1 MVFGRYN
8 ELIRTINHGGFVM
21 VIWMVNHI
29 YMDGLW
35 MFMVDITNY
44 KSWGFC
50 DGKKTTFT
58 NNWFSPS
65 CNTHHLAQ
73 LYTSYG
79 LCMA

>member
-50 DGKKTTFT
+50 DGKKKQRSLITGF
-58 NNWFSPS
+58 P
-65 CNTHHLAQ
+65 HPVIPII
-73 LYTSYG
+73 
-79 LCMA
+79 